1 MHTSYF
7 FYRIQ
12 FNFLQ
17 NWLSK
22 TSTNSLV
29 EVYKLHCR
37 DEDASLLDSKEELRN
52 VFIKGS
58 LDDVRKNFQV
68 CISFIN

>member
-1 MHTSYF
+1 M
-7 FYRIQ
+7 
-12 FNFLQ
+12 
-17 NWLSK
+17 

-37 DEDASLLDSKEELRN
+37 DDAFFLDSKEELRN

-58 LDDVRKNFQV
+58 LDDVRKNFQA
-68 CISFIN
+68 CIALVYIV

>member
-1 MHTSYF
+1 M
-7 FYRIQ
+7 
-12 FNFLQ
+12 
-17 NWLSK
+17 

-29 EVYKLHCR
+29 EVYKLHCPH
-37 DEDASLLDSKEELRN
+37 EDASLLDCKEELRN

-68 CISFIN
+68 CYTVII